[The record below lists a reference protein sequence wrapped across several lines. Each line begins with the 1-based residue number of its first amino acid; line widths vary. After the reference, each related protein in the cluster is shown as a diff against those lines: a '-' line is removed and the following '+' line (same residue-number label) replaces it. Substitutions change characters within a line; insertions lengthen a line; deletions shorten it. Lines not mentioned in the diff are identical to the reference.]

1 MPYYAPPTAEPT
13 TVPPEEELPPEEV
26 VAPEAAAPVGGAE
39 WDAQAAPAPAA
50 ETPAAAPVSGDDWD
64 AQAGPFTGAVQGI
77 QSGLGQAVAP
87 IQEALPEPVR
97 NLTDIVGQPVG
108 GALDAVTGVTT
119 ALGQG
124 DLPGA
129 ALAALE
135 PAMAP
140 QMRAREQAGTRVAEG
155 LPVAPNNEFLED
167 PGSALAILPSLVL
180 GTGAAAGG
188 GPDINEWF
196 DTLNPADQQA
206 LRDAGGN
213 AVVDAYL
220 TSLDASPIPPPQ
232 LVNPLDAGAIDAG
245 PLARGKAIL
254 GDVDDF
260 LGGYGTAAREGALG
274 PFLKNQLIETAM
286 DPLLL
291 VPPAVGAKVG
301 STVGRATRAA
311 LPQLPGMAGALDLAP
326 PEVARLQ
333 AEEIGTAAGELL
345 PALRA
350 AEHSGVVPA
359 AGLTPGAIPTPSS
372 NGRLA
377 PSPDLGQASAAAP
390 PIPPP
395 GPRLPGWPQYEHVR
409 LDPNAP
415 MRPRSPISGRPIIEP
430 GSRPELEVPMR
441 RHLDSMG
448 LTDVGLRIVNDL
460 RDVGPDVARAGVR
473 PTDLAVYSAERRVI
487 GISLDAA
494 RAADYP
500 RLIDHEAVHALSYG
514 GLFRGNEFQTLVDA
528 ADRMGIRTDIERT
541 YQGAN
546 ASTIAEEMVAELYTR
561 WRSGEAVPAP
571 ALPLLQRIAQFLLGL
586 GRGLRD
592 AYPEDVLKAMQSG
605 KIGSRT
611 RRNVPG
617 SWSLK
622 PTDPAFATV
631 YHGSG
636 RPGLDTLR
644 GDVPMA
650 ERNNP
655 NAASLLGVFTTPIK
669 NYAEK
674 YGRMA
679 TTGERRIYTAD
690 VELTNP
696 FRMPQR
702 EFYNRFV
709 QYDYHAML
717 EAQAFRRTL
726 MAQGFDGIHVFD
738 EFSNEIKPDIPPHL
752 QDVVE
757 IVSFAD
763 VPVVAEAAFSRA
775 AAANAAYGNAPA
787 EARAAVA
794 AVPNPQLTRH
804 AAVVSDPAARD
815 LAQSAEG
822 VFRFADGY
830 RPGRGMTVEEVFIQ
844 TLNDVEYWANADD
857 ITNPRW
863 LELDKRFNPDGTFD
877 RETFRGPAT
886 DAATRELRDQHAF
899 AVFEDALQRALPRN
913 APKSTLE
920 YLNQQYLG
928 TVRRTMLFNPLR
940 LPSYVLQNL
949 ITNSVNV
956 GARIGPRA
964 VVDLWTKPSEMV
976 KGFRNARSLGEGK
989 ATYHTTFGSMQS
1001 KMKVGTK
1008 PNIPMSHAAYFDRL
1022 GGKPPKWL
1030 ERVQRA
1036 LAPNTSRYIGTMAD
1050 QLPREVAGTRVL
1062 QREYRRLNREL
1073 PGKVRKELYDRGVFV
1088 PEAKA
1093 YQVIRDFLDAE
1104 RTITDR
1110 NTGAPIRTMLG
1121 AREAKFEPIWAA
1133 DDFGTYLKEHLTED
1147 MRDPPDAAAL
1157 DRAIDRIVR
1166 DSKNRHRAILD
1177 EADRQVDNALFA
1189 WRNTNADEMAGKLF
1203 LYHYWTS
1210 HQGGLYVT
1218 EALKRPYMLSA
1229 YGRMMDEFE
1238 AQAEELGQPPW
1249 MKGFFQLQNSVA
1261 GYSTWFSPFDLVQ
1274 SLLTFADWQ
1283 YGQDDNAKYKDLTAL
1298 GKGAG
1303 MAPFLIHPLLQMAAY
1318 SLGLLGPDY
1327 YAPPV
1332 TGAETYGAKAIDVLN
1347 LANAQGKL
1355 PTWVNEM
1362 GIGVDANGN
1371 KVPIPVRP
1379 LQELYARVGNAVS
1392 TAFAPITGL
1401 SPVEVSNMG
1410 GSWERNIASIAE
1422 TNYRN
1427 AHPEADQMTVN
1438 RDVTDILADH
1448 ASPEYQAALR
1458 KAADMP
1464 FSLSEGLP
1472 GLVAGAARIASP
1484 VRVYNWPEQYN
1495 LDRWNLTPSASAPG
1509 ARNIPHLGEMDP
1521 ATGELTPAGE
1531 RAQFVDSAAR
1541 YGATAT
1547 PEARHLANLQN
1558 EYYALEPLDYAE
1570 ANDVAGDIYYG
1581 MDGPVTV
1588 AGVEYTPEQ
1597 VAAMSSDDRYALGT
1611 QALADAGY
1619 TREDQQGFRDAQARF
1634 LADNPDFAAYQEFK
1648 KLVGYT
1654 EEEQRQ
1660 FVTET
1665 ALTNPSYAQFVRTDL
1680 MNHETGQ
1687 IDYGAAGYVDSYLAS
1702 QGTRPS
1708 VYSPLVGNE
1717 PSRVP
1722 GGYPELAGH
1731 PSGQPLLPQM
1741 TQAASE
1747 PFTIYTKPLDPNEY
1761 VYPDEVAGAI
1771 DPALAE
1777 RVEVIAGPDPE
1788 FGMVKVRIGDQI
1800 GYVDQ
1805 AFLASTSPPQPT
1817 AAPGPAPAPV
1827 QPQGG
1832 LAGLAG
1838 GVVNALGAVKDGISA
1853 VIGTTTPDG
1862 KPGPQ
1867 MSTDSIDGLVQSVV
1881 PTGQF
1886 KGYGFRAPAAKPLY
1900 DYFAGHGGSANE
1912 HTGIDISASL
1922 GDPVRSPVAG
1932 TVVCGGTG
1940 NGSGVNGSGCAEF
1953 QDVMGNGAGRVE
1965 VLMDDGTT
1973 SYIFGHMS
1981 TSALQPGDR
1990 VEVGQQLGAV
2000 GGYDGAHIH
2009 LEKRTWNGGTY
2020 TIVDPVGASAPAP
2033 PAQGGGLLGAI
2044 GSIFSG
2050 GGTTPATDTMGTA
2063 ANPGDHYG
2071 DLPLSGGDWSVLD
2084 QYNAAYPAASEQVAA
2099 ETGTAV
2105 PTDLIKALNAMESGY
2120 GRINPPTGVRTDV
2133 RDKPLAGF
2141 VGVFKDAA
2149 DSWGADFERMTTDP
2163 EYAIYGM
2170 TLGLARIANWD
2181 AAQYGA
2187 PSGTVYENYGWD
2199 GVLAIYYSGQ
2209 PHLDEPQPADDTTT
2223 VRQYVDN
2230 INAMRAEVRGS

>member
-1 MPYYAPPTAEPT
+1 MPFLPSTTSTVVAEEEYVEPT
-13 TVPPEEELPPEEV
+13 PPAEE
-26 VAPEAAAPVGGAE
+26 AAPVPTGEAGYE
-39 WDAQAAPAPAA
+39 QAASAPAPTGEAGY
-50 ETPAAAPVSGDDWD
+50 EQTAAPTGEAGYD
-64 AQAGPFTGAVQGI
+64 ASPGPFTGAVQGI

-140 QMRAREQAGTRVAEG
+140 QMRGREQAGARVAEG
-155 LPVAPNNEFLED
+155 LPVAPNNEFGED
-167 PGSALAILPSLVL
+167 PGSALAILPSLTL
-180 GTGAAAGG
+180 GTGLAAGG
-188 GPDINEWF
+188 GASIDEWARA
-196 DTLNPADQQA
+196 NPQA
-206 LRDAGGN
+206 VQDAYAAGGGN

-254 GDVDDF
+254 GDVDNL
-260 LGGYGTAAREGALG
+260 LGGYATAAREGALG

-311 LPQLPGMAGALDLAP
+311 LPQLPGMEGALDLAP
-326 PEVARLQ
+326 PEVARLG

-350 AEHSGVVPA
+350 AEQSGVVPA
-359 AGLTPGAIPTPSS
+359 AGLTPGAIPTPSP

-377 PSPDLGQASAAAP
+377 PSPDFGQASAAAP
-390 PIPPP
+390 PIPSP

-430 GSRPELEVPMR
+430 GSRPELEGPMR

-473 PTDLAVYSAERRVI
+473 PTDLAVYSAEQRVI

-528 ADRMGIRTDIERT
+528 ADRMGIRADIERT
-541 YQGAN
+541 YAGVD

-561 WRSGEAVPAP
+561 WRAGEPVPAP

-605 KIGSRT
+605 KIGART

-622 PTDPAFATV
+622 PTADPAFATV

-636 RPGLDTLR
+636 RPGLSTLR

-655 NAASLLGVFTTPIK
+655 NAASLLGVFTTPVK
-669 NYAEK
+669 DYAEK

-690 VELTNP
+690 VELANP

-702 EFYNRFV
+702 EFYDRFV

-775 AAANAAYGNAPA
+775 AAVNAAYGNAPMD
-787 EARAAVA
+787 ARAAVA

-804 AAVVSDPAARD
+804 GVVVSDPAARD
-815 LAQSAEG
+815 LASSAEG
-822 VFRFADGY
+822 RFRFADGY
-830 RPGRGMTVEEVFIQ
+830 RPGRGMTVEDVFNQ
-844 TLNDVEYWANADD
+844 TLADAEFWANADD

-863 LELDKRFNPDGTFD
+863 IELDKRFNPDGTFD
-877 RETFRGPAT
+877 RESVRGPVGDQAKREAR
-886 DAATRELRDQHAF
+886 DAHAF

-913 APKSTLE
+913 APKSKLG

-949 ITNSVNV
+949 ITNSINV

-976 KGFRNARSLGEGK
+976 RGFRNARSLGEGK
-989 ATYHTTFGSMQS
+989 PTYHTTFGSMQA

-1050 QLPREVAGTRVL
+1050 QLPREVAGTRVI

-1104 RTITDR
+1104 RTITDL
-1110 NTGAPIRTMLG
+1110 NTKAPIRTMLG

-1133 DDFGTYLKEHLTED
+1133 DDFGKHLKEHLTED

-1166 DSKNRHRAILD
+1166 DAKNRHRAILD

-1218 EALKRPYMLSA
+1218 EALKRPYLLSA

-1238 AQAEELGQPPW
+1238 QQADELDQPPW

-1283 YGQDDNAKYKDLTAL
+1283 YGEDDNAKYKDLTAL

-1332 TGAETYGAKAIDVLN
+1332 TGAETYGAKAIDLLN
-1347 LANAQGKL
+1347 LANAQGTL

-1531 RAQFVDSAAR
+1531 RAKFVDSAAR

-1570 ANDVAGDIYYG
+1570 ANDLAGNLYAIHNGESDET
-1581 MDGPVTV
+1581 VTIG
-1588 AGVEYTPEQ
+1588 GVEYTPEMIR
-1597 VAAMSSDDRYALGT
+1597 ALPRGDLYHLGT

-1619 TREDQQGFRDAQARF
+1619 SREQQAEIKDAQARV
-1634 LADNPDFAAYQEFK
+1634 LADHPEYAGYKAFQD
-1648 KLVGYT
+1648 LVGYSDA
-1654 EEEQRQ
+1654 EKQA

-1665 ALTNPSYAQFVRTDL
+1665 AMTNPGYAQFVRTSL

-1731 PSGQPLLPQM
+1731 PSGQPLIPQM

-1788 FGMVKVRIGDQI
+1788 YGMVKVRIGDQI

-1817 AAPGPAPAPV
+1817 AAPGPAPVPV

-1838 GVVNALGAVKDGISA
+1838 GAVSALGSVTDALGNAVTSLTGHNSGEPTKPANLGATVAPGTYDVVTSADGLGIQSTRDGSDRTWMEAMIGPNHAA
-1853 VIGTTTPDG
+1853 V
-1862 KPGPQ
+1862 
-1867 MSTDSIDGLVQSVV
+1867 STDY
-1881 PTGQF
+1881 
-1886 KGYGFRAPAAKPLY
+1886 KAPVTWDISYAY
-1900 DYFAGHGGSANE
+1900 QNGHGA
-1912 HTGIDISASL
+1912 
-1922 GDPVRSPVAG
+1922 
-1932 TVVCGGTG
+1932 
-1940 NGSGVNGSGCAEF
+1940 
-1953 QDVMGNGAGRVE
+1953 
-1965 VLMDDGTT
+1965 DGTT
-1973 SYIFGHMS
+1973 HAAYDITCDDPGGNCVGTPIAAPVSGRVVCAGYGAGTGEAMASPNCTYSEGTTLPGQAHTIVLDVGTDSAGNAIQLSFNHMG
-1981 TSALQPGDR
+1981 TSDVEPGQTLNAGDMLGGMGDTDKGPH
-1990 VEVGQQLGAV
+1990 VHLEGWGWCPSQNTYVLIDPQLVV
-2000 GGYDGAHIH
+2000 GGY
-2009 LEKRTWNGGTY
+2009 Y
-2020 TIVDPVGASAPAP
+2020 QS
-2033 PAQGGGLLGAI
+2033 
-2044 GSIFSG
+2044 
-2050 GGTTPATDTMGTA
+2050 
-2063 ANPGDHYG
+2063 
-2071 DLPLSGGDWSVLD
+2071 
-2084 QYNAAYPAASEQVAA
+2084 NAVC
-2099 ETGTAV
+2099 
-2105 PTDLIKALNAMESGY
+2105 
-2120 GRINPPTGVRTDV
+2120 
-2133 RDKPLAGF
+2133 
-2141 VGVFKDAA
+2141 
-2149 DSWGADFERMTTDP
+2149 
-2163 EYAIYGM
+2163 
-2170 TLGLARIANWD
+2170 
-2181 AAQYGA
+2181 
-2187 PSGTVYENYGWD
+2187 
-2199 GVLAIYYSGQ
+2199 
-2209 PHLDEPQPADDTTT
+2209 
-2223 VRQYVDN
+2223 
-2230 INAMRAEVRGS
+2230 